1 MSGPASFE
9 PAVPLLAQWPT
20 PRFEPPAAHRG
31 NAVDLCF
38 DKVVRKCTS
47 FVIACEACDTTQPG
61 GAGTTYCLADLT
73 QEEMMARQTQR
84 LPLEVRK
91 SIAFLR
97 IWVRAA
103 PPPLAPHTCTPQ

>member
-1 MSGPASFE
+1 MSGPAPFE
-9 PAVPLLAQWPT
+9 PAVPL
-20 PRFEPPAAHRG
+20 FGAAADRALRAPCRPHRG

-47 FVIACEACDTTQPG
+47 FVIACEAYDTEVRG
-61 GAGTTYCLADLT
+61 SISCLGDLT
-73 QEEMMARQTQR
+73 AEEMVARKTQR

-103 PPPLAPHTCTPQ
+103 PPPLAPHLHAQ

>member
-1 MSGPASFE
+1 MSGPHPSNPPCPVYGAAADSRAS
-9 PAVPLLAQWPT
+9 T
-20 PRFEPPAAHRG
+20 RCCAHRG
-31 NAVDLCF
+31 NAADLCF

-47 FVIACEACDTTQPG
+47 FVIACEACDTEERRG
-61 GAGTTYCLADLT
+61 IDCLADLT
-73 QEEMMARQTQR
+73 AEEMLARQTQR

-103 PPPLAPHTCTPQ
+103 PPPLAPHLHAQ

>member
-1 MSGPASFE
+1 M
-9 PAVPLLAQWPT
+9 
-20 PRFEPPAAHRG
+20 
-31 NAVDLCF
+31 
-38 DKVVRKCTS
+38 VRKCTS
-47 FVIACEACDTTQPG
+47 FVIACEAYHTEERG
-61 GAGTTYCLADLT
+61 GIPCLGDLT

-103 PPPLAPHTCTPQ
+103 PPPLAPHLHAQ

>member
-1 MSGPASFE
+1 M
-9 PAVPLLAQWPT
+9 AQWPD
-20 PRFEPPAAHRG
+20 PRRFAPPCRPHRG

-47 FVIACEACDTTQPG
+47 FVIACEACDVTERRG
-61 GAGTTYCLADLT
+61 FNCLADLT
-73 QEEMMARQTQR
+73 AEEMVARKTQR
-84 LPLEVRK
+84 LPLGVRK

-103 PPPLAPHTCTPQ
+103 PPPLAPPLHAQ

>member
-1 MSGPASFE
+1 MVPAPSNPPCPCYWRSGRPA
-9 PAVPLLAQWPT
+9 
-20 PRFEPPAAHRG
+20 RFEPPAAHRG

-47 FVIACEACDTTQPG
+47 FVIACEACGTEIRG
-61 GAGTTYCLADLT
+61 GGPCLADLT
-73 QEEMMARQTQR
+73 QEEMIARKTQR

>member
-1 MSGPASFE
+1 MS
-9 PAVPLLAQWPT
+9 VPRPQTRLTHLAQWPT
-20 PRFEPPAAHRG
+20 PVLRPAARSRG
-31 NAVDLCF
+31 NAADLCF

-47 FVIACEACDTTQPG
+47 FVIACEAYDTEVRG
-61 GAGTTYCLADLT
+61 GLMCLGDLT
-73 QEEMMARQTQR
+73 AEEMVARKTQR

-103 PPPLAPHTCTPQ
+103 PPPLAPHLHAQ